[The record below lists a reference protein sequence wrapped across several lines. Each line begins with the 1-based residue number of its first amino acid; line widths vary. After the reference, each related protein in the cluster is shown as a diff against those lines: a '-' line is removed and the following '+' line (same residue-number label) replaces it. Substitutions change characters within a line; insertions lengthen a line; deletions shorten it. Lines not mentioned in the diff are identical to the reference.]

1 MDINICPACGAV
13 YKPRS
18 KDCARCGAVQS
29 KFASTTVSTMASTV
43 APMVVSVA
51 PDRLILERIVTGR
64 QLNALVPAT
73 YYGADAYA
81 TDDFTSEFFDAYGSN
96 GGVRDVHSGGNGSY
110 GHDDAPT
117 AQGKPDS
124 QSGFFDSPENILQ
137 TTATAAAAAVAA
149 SGLAAVTGFF
159 ENQSESRAA
168 QDADKVDVF
177 VPTPAERE
185 DEAFDTANLKA
196 YSAQDQESQ
205 ESQESQSD
213 EEIENFNFTP
223 APEESAEQ
231 TPFMTEAQTN
241 RPPENFEPLPTA
253 APIMSTPPHR

>member
-18 KDCARCGAVQS
+18 KDCTRCGAVQS

-96 GGVRDVHSGGNGSY
+96 GGSATTGSGDN
-110 GHDDAPT
+110 
-117 AQGKPDS
+117 
-124 QSGFFDSPENILQ
+124 
-137 TTATAAAAAVAA
+137 V
-149 SGLAAVTGFF
+149 
-159 ENQSESRAA
+159 
-168 QDADKVDVF
+168 
-177 VPTPAERE
+177 
-185 DEAFDTANLKA
+185 
-196 YSAQDQESQ
+196 
-205 ESQESQSD
+205 
-213 EEIENFNFTP
+213 
-223 APEESAEQ
+223 APELVHPPGSR
-231 TPFMTEAQTN
+231 PSN
-241 RPPENFEPLPTA
+241 R
-253 APIMSTPPHR
+253 MTPPPPPPPPPPLLLA